1 MVNCGL
7 SIIDTTI
14 LAEGIS
20 VLKSPLLTLVLVLT
34 HREVLTALTV
44 ALGCPT
50 SKFSGAIDPATA
62 KITVG
67 GTVRGGAPF
76 VNKIGAFDVDI
87 SLEVRRCQLKHR

>member
-1 MVNCGL
+1 MNCDFNL
-7 SIIDTTI
+7 NDTTV
-14 LAEGIS
+14 LAEGTS
-20 VLKSPLLTLVLVLT
+20 VLQSPLLTRVLVLT

-87 SLEVRRCQLKHR
+87 SLEVHRRRLKHR